1 MSSTPQ
7 RIAPP
12 AIIAQATSVLYVQIA
27 ASAKITDAERHLWEN
42 AATKAFNQLMDGVR
56 FTRDGTDF
64 IFPSRT
70 RNGMAHRTNGTC
82 DCEAS
87 TEQGHPCWHRAAKR
101 LVLLIEDA
109 TASTA
114 PAAPA
119 ASAAPAAPAAPRGPG
134 RPAAASRIRPF
145 AALTG
150 TAQEDADA
158 LFPSR

>member
-1 MSSTPQ
+1 MSSKPQ

-27 ASAKITDAERHLWEN
+27 ACSKVSDENRHLYEN
-42 AATKAFNQLMDGVR
+42 AVTKAFNQLMDGVR
-56 FTRDGTDF
+56 FTREGTDF

-70 RNGMAHRTNGTC
+70 RNGLSHRVNGTC

-87 TEQGHPCWHRAAKR
+87 SEQGHPCWHRAAKR

>member
-1 MSSTPQ
+1 MASKPQ
-7 RIAPP
+7 RIAQP
-12 AIIAQATSVLYVQIA
+12 AIIAQAASALYGQIA

-56 FTRDGTDF
+56 FTREGKDF

-70 RNGMAHRTNGTC
+70 RSGISHRVNGTC

-109 TASTA
+109 TA
-114 PAAPA
+114 PAAPV
-119 ASAAPAAPAAPRGPG
+119 APCLLYTSPSPR
-134 RPAAASRIRPF
+134 
-145 AALTG
+145 
-150 TAQEDADA
+150 D
-158 LFPSR
+158 